1 MRQSEQGYAE
11 LRLWDSMYLFL
22 FVLGCFGL
30 EWAIRKHAG
39 LS

>member
-1 MRQSEQGYAE
+1 MRQSEQGYSE

-30 EWAIRKHAG
+30 EWAIRKHMG
-39 LS
+39 LT